1 MHEDTT
7 IFANNGNVLR
17 NFKKIKELTPISHS
31 KIIFIII
38 FVRRLEQ

>member
-31 KIIFIII
+31 KIIFIYY
-38 FVRRLEQ
+38 LCQAA